1 MISQKRA
8 FTACSHLV
16 GGLAARHRYL
26 IIKISAARG
35 LR

>member
-1 MISQKRA
+1 MIIQERA
-8 FTACSHLV
+8 FVACSHLV

-26 IIKISAARG
+26 IITISAARG